1 MWESH
6 KQTRNQN
13 ALHWSWWNISLTQ
26 NLLEFVVPLE
36 PMTWQR
42 LQKIPWDGWSQLKGP
57 FATEVCPIEHGNSC
71 IVVRNTHSTRVLAS
85 DNSWVAGMRSPDR
98 QCLPLYCLVRGFP
111 ASYQPLSE
119 AESHSLIFW
128 HQLAFCLGGCCG
140 SKQPGVLLRLWWQGV
155 VDEVV
160 KLFLAV
166 WLSQTVVEP
175 ILGNLHERDELT
187 WGYIFIPTKP

>member
-1 MWESH
+1 
-6 KQTRNQN
+6 
-13 ALHWSWWNISLTQ
+13 
-26 NLLEFVVPLE
+26 
-36 PMTWQR
+36 MTETPKDTLR
-42 LQKIPWDGWSQLKGP
+42 RMKSVERSFCNRSSSTELQ
-57 FATEVCPIEHGNSC
+57 FPIEHGNSC

-85 DNSWVAGMRSPDR
+85 DNSWVAGMRSPDTPNR

-175 ILGNLHERDELT
+175 ILGNLNERDELT
-187 WGYIFIPTKP
+187 WGYIYIPTKP